1 MSQKTISD
9 KQLHDFDVLFCVGDG
24 VLSKA
29 ITTATQ
35 SEFSHVAHFRIIN
48 GKSYIVDA
56 QKNGL
61 TAKSWDDWNKEFNY
75 RFVPLREPNLTALKL
90 ATYNEKEFDLLGT
103 RYDYESLGYR
113 HPKKI
118 ITGILNRFRKKQ
130 KDGWKERTDEQEI
143 KRLYCSEHIATV
155 RDFAEKQLTPQ
166 EVFTECMLRGYFEV
180 K

>member
-1 MSQKTISD
+1 MPKTVSSKD
-9 KQLHDFDVLFCVGDG
+9 LKDFDVLFCVGDG

-35 SEFSHVAHFRIIN
+35 SEFSHVAHFRLIN
-48 GKSYIVDA
+48 GKPYIVDA

-61 TAKSWDDWNKEFNY
+61 TAKPWDAWVNKFNY
-75 RFVPLREPNLTALKL
+75 RFVVLREPNLTALKL
-90 ATYNEKEFDLLGT
+90 ANYEEREFDLLGT
-103 RYDYESLGYR
+103 RYDYESLGFR

-118 ITGILNRFRKKQ
+118 ITNILNRFRKKQ
-130 KDGWKERTDEQEI
+130 KDGWKERTDEQEV

-155 RDFAEKQLTPQ
+155 RGFAEKQLTPQ
-166 EVFTECMLRGYFEV
+166 EVFTECIVRGYKEV